1 MNKFALA
8 ALMTAFLLCGCNE
21 VPDNPED
28 DLTIDRM
35 DGKFQNQLMILTSI
49 PEICISSMRTLAS
62 LSGTMAIFTKQ
73 PMRAPH
79 GENRIQARFY
89 ICIRSTLLM
98 KMWALRQAM
107 Q

>member
-35 DGKFQNQLMILTSI
+35 DGKFQNQPMILT
-49 PEICISSMRTLAS
+49 
-62 LSGTMAIFTKQ
+62 
-73 PMRAPH
+73 
-79 GENRIQARFY
+79 
-89 ICIRSTLLM
+89 
-98 KMWALRQAM
+98 
-107 Q
+107 